1 MDETDLS
8 RREALT
14 KLGKFAAYTAP
25 AMMVLLTAE
34 KAMARSNEGDH
45 GKGGNDNGKGH
56 HDNGNGHKDGGGRKD
71 KKSKKS
77 KHGGDNC

>member
-25 AMMVLLTAE
+25 AMMVLLTSE
-34 KAMARSNEGDH
+34 KAMARSNERDGTSDHDPPDTGSKGTGDNRD
-45 GKGGNDNGKGH
+45 GRRYSSRKAKKGRRDNDN
-56 HDNGNGHKDGGGRKD
+56 
-71 KKSKKS
+71 
-77 KHGGDNC
+77 C

>member
-1 MDETDLS
+1 MGETDLS

-45 GKGGNDNGKGH
+45 GKGGNDTGK
-56 HDNGNGHKDGGGRKD
+56 GHKDGGGRRKD
-71 KKSKKS
+71 KKSKK
-77 KHGGDNC
+77 HGGDNC